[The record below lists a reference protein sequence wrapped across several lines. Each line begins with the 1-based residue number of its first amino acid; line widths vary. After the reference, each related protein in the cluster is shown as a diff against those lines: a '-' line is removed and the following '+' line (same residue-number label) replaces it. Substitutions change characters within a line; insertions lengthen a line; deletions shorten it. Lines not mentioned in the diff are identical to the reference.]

1 MCMTSAGGPGTS
13 SATGCWRSCAVA
25 SLCPVRDT
33 DRDVQLRP
41 PLTAAGGHQMCTT
54 LEDVVSM
61 FCHLL
66 TGSATTSQSG
76 QAAWRSLAR
85 VDFPTADDWEVVKQG
100 GQLLAHTLPSYFEI
114 QYLPMFPS
122 IETLFTLAALSSLEL
137 EWNFGQDKPCVPD
150 FWAIGVTNVLRV
162 RAPFP
167 PGRTLL
173 AVIRRRGVVL
183 WPNRVTWAKHVC
195 FLNAETA
202 LKRKQRRR
210 EDILAQ

>member
-1 MCMTSAGGPGTS
+1 MTNVGGPGTS
-13 SATGCWRSCAVA
+13 SATGCWRS
-25 SLCPVRDT
+25 CPVRDT

-41 PLTAAGGHQMCTT
+41 PLAAVGGQQACTT

-85 VDFPTADDWEVVKQG
+85 VDFPTAEVRQVVKQED
-100 GQLLAHTLPSYFEI
+100 QLLALPSYFEI

-122 IETLFTLAALSSLEL
+122 IETLFTLAALSSHEL
-137 EWNFGQDKPCVPD
+137 EWNFGHGKPCVPD
-150 FWAIGVTNVLRV
+150 FWAIAGVINVLRV
-162 RAPFP
+162 MAPFP

-173 AVIRRRGVVL
+173 AVIRRRGVAL
-183 WPNRVTWAKHVC
+183 WPNRITCAKHVC
-195 FLNAETA
+195 FLETA

-210 EDILAQ
+210 EDILAR